1 MSSEIKVDTISEH
14 TSAGGVTI
22 DGVLVKDNGVEMSG
36 AVKSDTISEKTS
48 ANGVAIDGLTLKD
61 GNVVPATGKGIDFS
75 AQSDTGT
82 GETASGSVLN
92 DYEQGTFTANPTT
105 EGTDFTTSSRG
116 GACFYTKIG
125 DWVSLQV
132 NHFITTPS
140 GTSSSGNFVI
150 TGMPFVCNASG
161 NSVVGACSFG
171 RTTIPTGVQIMAI
184 IYDNESKMRF
194 ASTVSGGAT
203 SHLQAEGFEGNV
215 TPFGQAF
222 ISYSCD

>member
-1 MSSEIKVDTISEH
+1 MSELRVDTITEVTSANGVSIDGVKLKDNAVVVDTISE
-14 TSAGGVTI
+14 S
-22 DGVLVKDNGVEMSG
+22 
-36 AVKSDTISEKTS
+36 TS

-61 GNVVPATGKGIDFS
+61 GNVVPANGNGIDFS
-75 AQSDTGT
+75 AKADTGT
-82 GETASGSVLN
+82 GETATGSILT

-105 EGTDFTTSSRG
+105 EGTDFTTTSRG

-132 NHFITTPS
+132 NHFITSPS
-140 GTSSSGNFVI
+140 GTASSGNFVL

-161 NSVVGACSFG
+161 NSVVGTCSFG
-171 RTTIPTGVQIMAI
+171 RTTIPSGVQIMSV

-194 ASTVSGGAT
+194 VTTVSGGST
-203 SHLQAEGFEGNV
+203 SHLQAEGLEGMV

-222 ISYSCD
+222 VSYPCD